1 MDIVIC
7 VPFLVRTC
15 GVIPLMRLKRPYGQR
30 QNLDKRQADF

>member
-7 VPFLVRTC
+7 VPFFSVHLRC
-15 GVIPLMRLKRPYGQR
+15 IPLMRLKRPHGQR